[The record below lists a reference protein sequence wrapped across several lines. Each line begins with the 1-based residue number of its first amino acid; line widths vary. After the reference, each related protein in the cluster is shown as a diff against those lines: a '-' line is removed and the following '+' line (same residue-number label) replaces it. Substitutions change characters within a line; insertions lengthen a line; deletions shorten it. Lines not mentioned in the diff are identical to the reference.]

1 MTGRYSIV
9 DFREMKKDKKQI
21 AMLTAYDFPTAQL
34 VDEAGVEIILVGDS
48 LGMVV
53 LGYEDTLSVTLED
66 MIHHSKAVV
75 RGSKLAFVVVDMPFL
90 TYHVNEEEALR
101 NAGRIMQQ
109 TGAQGVKVEG
119 GVEIIKA
126 VRAITSAGIPVMGH
140 LGLTPQ
146 SAGQLGGFKVQGKDP
161 RVARKMI
168 DDALALEAAGAF
180 SLVLECVP
188 WQLARVITE
197 KTSIPVIGIGAG
209 KYCDGQVLVYHD
221 VMGLFTGK
229 RPKFVK
235 QYVDA
240 RSEMV
245 KGVQEYMKEV
255 KEGSFPAEQHTFTM
269 SEEVLEEVLKE

>member
-1 MTGRYSIV
+1 MTDRYSIV
-9 DFREMKKDKKQI
+9 DFREMKKEKKQI

-34 VDEAGVEIILVGDS
+34 VDEAGGEIILVGDS

-53 LGYEDTLSVTLED
+53 LGYEDTLSVTLDD

-75 RGSKLAFVVVDMPFL
+75 RGSKRSFVVVDMPFL
-90 TYHVNEEEALR
+90 TYHINEEEALR
-101 NAGRIMQQ
+101 NAGRIMQE

-168 DDALALEAAGAF
+168 DDALALESAGAF

-197 KTSIPVIGIGAG
+197 KVSIPVIGIGAG

-245 KGVQEYMKEV
+245 KGVQEYMKEL
-255 KEGSFPAEQHTFTM
+255 KEGMFPAEQHTFTM
-269 SEEVLEEVLKE
+269 TEEVLEEVLKE